1 MPKKSTLGGCV
12 LTIQKGV
19 LFVSRE
25 ASRMAKPVV
34 IPENKITHWDRFM
47 VLSSCPIQLVVG
59 NKDKTLPVDV
69 RASIPSVSD
78 DVSMKFMCGTQKELE
93 KRFALDYKKKKIVFF
108 MFKRKK

>member
-1 MPKKSTLGGCV
+1 
-12 LTIQKGV
+12 
-19 LFVSRE
+19 
-25 ASRMAKPVV
+25 
-34 IPENKITHWDRFM
+34 M